1 MTKLRV
7 DSTPNPNSIKV
18 TLDKPVLDSG
28 SFSAASSEEAESN
41 ELARK
46 LFALGSISNVFM
58 INNFISVNKAPGADW
73 GELQPKVEE
82 VIRAQFE
89 D

>member
-1 MTKLRV
+1 MANLRV
-7 DSTPNPNSIKV
+7 DPTPNPNSIKV
-18 TLDKPVLDSG
+18 TLGRQVLDSG
-28 SFSAASSEEAESN
+28 SFSAASAEEAASN

-46 LFALGSISNVFM
+46 LFALGSITNVFM
-58 INNFISVNKAPGADW
+58 IHNFISVNKDPGADW